1 MSYMSRRCSQHAS
14 ALRVQRTT
22 TPSLVYTELTLSIR
36 RHVGSKRHSMAAP
49 EGTGG
54 AGSKRE
60 PQNSS
65 TIVQNAAYRDI
76 EPSHSIVC
84 SM

>member
-1 MSYMSRRCSQHAS
+1 M
-14 ALRVQRTT
+14 
-22 TPSLVYTELTLSIR
+22 
-36 RHVGSKRHSMAAP
+36 GSKRHSMAAP

-76 EPSHSIVC
+76 EPSQSIGWQ
-84 SM
+84 SGAGG